1 MRADIS
7 LQRGLFQ
14 SVLEST
20 IAAARISSVNRFLVD
35 EKHAESIGYGAC
47 VLEFCSYRIE
57 FPRQIGKS
65 SIVKD
70 FIRDEDIFLIENI
83 SDLNNLDF
91 LIKDYL
97 YKRSWVFIIDSGLM
111 PNPVLERVLGKI
123 MQLFK
128 EHNKP
133 EPHSWVF
140 PSIICIK

>member
-1 MRADIS
+1 MRADIH

-35 EKHAESIGYGAC
+35 EKHAESIGYSAC
-47 VLEFCSYRIE
+47 VLEFCSYKVE

-70 FIRDEDIFLIENI
+70 FIRDEDIFLIEHIN
-83 SDLNNLDF
+83 DLNNLEI

-97 YKRSWVFIIDSGLM
+97 YKRSWVFIVDSGLM
-111 PNPVLERVLGKI
+111 STPVLERTLGKI
-123 MQLFK
+123 IQLFK
-128 EHNKP
+128 EQNKE
-133 EPHSWVF
+133 EPFSWVF
-140 PSIICIK
+140 PSIICIR